1 MEDGITRYRVSDV
14 VLFSAG
20 DLTALATALEARG
33 MAVTQRALDIAE
45 TDRMWVFQVGCEQ
58 LPDDDLEA
66 ELAMFVAAVESL
78 EPPERAAWASCSKR
92 EFDIAF
98 DCGIKPGSVR
108 HELSAGLL
116 SRLVAVGGSLKF
128 TLYSLDPREIPPDDV
143 AAE

>member
-1 MEDGITRYRVSDV
+1 MEDGITRYRVTDV

-58 LPDDDLEA
+58 LPDDDLEE

-78 EPPERAAWASCSKR
+78 ESPERAAWASCSKR

-98 DCGIKPGSVR
+98 D
-108 HELSAGLL
+108 
-116 SRLVAVGGSLKF
+116 
-128 TLYSLDPREIPPDDV
+128 
-143 AAE
+143 